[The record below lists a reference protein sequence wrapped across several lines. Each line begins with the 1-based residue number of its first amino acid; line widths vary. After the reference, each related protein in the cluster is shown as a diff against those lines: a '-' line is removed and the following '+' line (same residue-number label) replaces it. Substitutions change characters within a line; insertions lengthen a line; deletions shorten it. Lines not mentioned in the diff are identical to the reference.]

1 MKKTRKIIFRI
12 LALAI
17 VIGVAACMFV
27 IGRGHTV
34 YFDNKELTGPDGTVY
49 EPWYNIEVL
58 VGGKRVANLS
68 AGDRGMVDTMG
79 QNFSM
84 EVKLTKQKDGK
95 RQGGTIGLK
104 LPYNI
109 DGIIYNLPAMLAGAE
124 EEVYMDEFIPVVV
137 EEETEDVVVT
147 DEFVLPADE

>member
-1 MKKTRKIIFRI
+1 MKNTRKIIFRI
-12 LALAI
+12 LALAV
-17 VIGVAACMFV
+17 VIAIAACMFV
-27 IGRGHTV
+27 IGRGHTI

-68 AGDRGMVDTMG
+68 AGDRGMVETMG

-109 DGIIYNLPAMLAGAE
+109 DGIIYNLPAMLAGADE
-124 EEVYMDEFIPVVV
+124 DVYMDEFIPAVV

-147 DEFVLPADE
+147 DEFVLPSDE

>member
-1 MKKTRKIIFRI
+1 
-12 LALAI
+12 
-17 VIGVAACMFV
+17 
-27 IGRGHTV
+27 
-34 YFDNKELTGPDGTVY
+34 
-49 EPWYNIEVL
+49 
-58 VGGKRVANLS
+58 
-68 AGDRGMVDTMG
+68 MG

-84 EVKLTKQKDGK
+84 EVKLTRQKDGK

-124 EEVYMDEFIPVVV
+124 EDVYMDEFIPAVV

-147 DEFVLPADE
+147 DEFVLPSDE

>member
-1 MKKTRKIIFRI
+1 MKNTRKIIFRI

-17 VIGVAACMFV
+17 VIAVAACMFV
-27 IGRGHTV
+27 IGRGHTI

-68 AGDRGMVDTMG
+68 AGDRGMVETMG

-124 EEVYMDEFIPVVV
+124 EDVYMDEFIPAVV

-147 DEFVLPADE
+147 DEFVLPSDE

>member
-1 MKKTRKIIFRI
+1 MKNTRKIIFRI
-12 LALAI
+12 LALAV
-17 VIGVAACMFV
+17 VIAIAACMFV
-27 IGRGHTV
+27 IGRGHTI

-68 AGDRGMVDTMG
+68 AGDRGMVETMG

-124 EEVYMDEFIPVVV
+124 EDVYMDEFIPAVV

-147 DEFVLPADE
+147 DEFVLPSDE